1 MRYMICIIEYRWDG
15 SHIVSAVKDNIFPY
29 YDQKLHIFD
38 HRLID
43 DTVLEGLRKH
53 AMKYLK
59 QMEREGDSRLVGK
72 EEWPILIVL
81 KDMKK
86 SIPVYYEISSEW
98 RA

>member
-1 MRYMICIIEYRWDG
+1 MRYMICTIEFRWDG
-15 SHIVSAVKDNIFPY
+15 SSGVSTVQDNNFPY
-29 YDQKLHIFD
+29 YDLKWHIFD
-38 HRLID
+38 RRLID
-43 DTVLEGLRKH
+43 DTVLEGLRKQ

-59 QMEREGDSRLVGK
+59 QMEMEGDSRLVGK

-86 SIPVYYEISSEW
+86 GIPVYYEISGEW